1 MTQIATRFVDQ
12 LAQCRRLKLKVH
24 EASEHHVLI
33 ELPYNEELIGYPDT
47 GVIHGGV
54 ITTLMDTASGS
65 AVVCAIYDKYQSL
78 ELSPTLDLRVD
89 YMKPADPNKPVYGF
103 AECYKISSSVSFTRA
118 IAYQDSIDDPIA
130 HAVGSFMRISPEMIG
145 DDFRQALLGQK
156 PSLSASLNAVS
167 ASTNAVD
174 GEAVSTRAV
183 NNGAVNQGTVNEGA
197 VNHAS
202 SADTSKA
209 SEPRGKELDVKEIV
223 KRATALNDF
232 AHLLAHV
239 PYTDFIG
246 MNVERFGDE
255 LVFRL
260 PARDEN
266 IGNPIL
272 PAIHGGVIA
281 GFMEMSAIVQL
292 MVFMHTSRVPKVV
305 DFSIDYLRAGY
316 HKDSF
321 AECKITRQGR
331 RVANVSI
338 NCWQTNR
345 KKLIAT
351 ARAHFLIH

>member
-1 MTQIATRFVDQ
+1 MQVNSDFFPLTQIATRFVDQ

-33 ELPYNEELIGYPDT
+33 ELPYNKQLIGYPDT

-54 ITTLMDTASGS
+54 ITTLMDTACGS

-145 DDFRQALLGQK
+145 DEFRQALLGQQGQTSE
-156 PSLSASLNAVS
+156 SLEVKNGVFETIASNLLAP
-167 ASTNAVD
+167 D
-174 GEAVSTRAV
+174 I
-183 NNGAVNQGTVNEGA
+183 
-197 VNHAS
+197 
-202 SADTSKA
+202 
-209 SEPRGKELDVKEIV
+209 KELDVKELDVKKIV
-223 KRATALNDF
+223 KQATALNDF
-232 AHLLAHV
+232 GHLLAHV

-260 PARDEN
+260 PAKDEN
-266 IGNPIL
+266 IGNPTL

-316 HKDSF
+316 HKDTF

-351 ARAHFLIH
+351 ARAHFLID